1 MRSPVGVIVELPEMY
16 KLIDHAGIALE
27 IPDKLFVLPA
37 LLERREAD
45 LLIEFYYLCHLAD
58 IQRVG
63 SEFVERH
70 RRFPF
75 HCWVDHLERGLIGLV
90 VGGPRHLRQTCI
102 GQELVCRGHSE
113 FEADHLANKARAASP
128 ALSWA
133 AGLASPR
140 PPPGRSSTSS
150 CRR

>member
-1 MRSPVGVIVELPEMY
+1 MRSPVGVIIELPEMD

-45 LLIEFYYLCHLAD
+45 LLIEFHHLCHLAD
-58 IQRVG
+58 IQRVR

-75 HCWVDHLERGLIGLV
+75 HCWVDHLERGFIRLV
-90 VGGPRHLRQTCI
+90 VG
-102 GQELVCRGHSE
+102 
-113 FEADHLANKARAASP
+113 
-128 ALSWA
+128 
-133 AGLASPR
+133 
-140 PPPGRSSTSS
+140 
-150 CRR
+150 